1 MLKWLLSMSGN
12 LFGFITAP
20 IVFPLAYLLKDVKIV
35 REKILW
41 IYYDDED
48 EFGFDVYWFKP
59 KMFDGFIKAYLWAA
73 IRNPAW
79 NLQAMSILKQ
89 KPSYY
94 YVFYYVKG
102 ILQKNGEIVSPAL
115 NSTAVLKYIDEDGK
129 YMENKGPILSL
140 KHSITGKQFV
150 RFHEYS
156 TNKEYWRFSYANNV
170 IYNFWIEFQ
179 VGYTTRATFRLKFKH
194 INKIK

>member
-1 MLKWLLSMSGN
+1 MIYLKWLLSISVN
-12 LFGFITAP
+12 LLGFLTAP
-20 IVFPLAYLLKDVKIV
+20 IVFPLAYILKDFKIF
-35 REKILW
+35 RNKILW

-59 KMFDGFIKAYLWAA
+59 KMYDGFIKAYLWSA

-79 NLQAMSILKQ
+79 NLQAMSILNKN
-89 KPSYY
+89 SWYG
-94 YVFYYVKG
+94 FYYVKG
-102 ILQKNGEIVSPAL
+102 ILQNNGRIVSPAL

-140 KHSITGKQFV
+140 KHSIIGKQFI
-150 RFHEYS
+150 RFYEYS
-156 TNKEYWRFSYANNV
+156 TNKEYWRFSYANKAIGN
-170 IYNFWIEFQ
+170 IWIEFQ

-194 INKIK
+194 ITKIQ

>member
-1 MLKWLLSMSGN
+1 MLKWLLSISGN

-35 REKILW
+35 RNKILW

-59 KMFDGFIKAYLWAA
+59 NMDDGFIKAYLWAA

-79 NLQAMSILKQ
+79 NLQAMSLLEQ

-94 YVFYYVKG
+94 VFHYIKG
-102 ILQKNGEIVSPAL
+102 ILQKDGEVVYPVL
-115 NSTAVLKYIDEDGK
+115 NSTAVLKYIDEDGL
-129 YMENKGPILSL
+129 YMDNKGPILSL
-140 KHSITGKQFV
+140 RYSIIGKQFV
-150 RFHEYS
+150 RFYNHR
-156 TNKEYWRFSYANNV
+156 NGKEYWRFSYANKAIGNIWV
-170 IYNFWIEFQ
+170 EFQ
-179 VGYTTRATFRLKFKH
+179 VGYTTRATFRLKFKN
-194 INKIK
+194 ITKIQ